1 MDRNLEMQLAEE
13 FPFMRRKSSLK
24 EQENR
29 DGMVSDLYSA
39 FGCEM
44 RNGWYELM
52 RGLCGEITEAY
63 RDAGVPVDITVD
75 QVKEKYGTLRFYYHF
90 EKHEKRAG
98 AVDLHGDG
106 AARTDPK
113 KDEVHAEIA
122 EITERWEERSA
133 AVCEECGRPALLR
146 EDLPWIQTLC
156 DSCYEGA
163 KEKFCK
169 CTVSRHTKT

>member
-75 QVKEKYGTLRFYYHF
+75 QVKEKYGTAPLTFT
-90 EKHEKRAG
+90 EP
-98 AVDLHGDG
+98 
-106 AARTDPK
+106 ARPAQIRRKTKSMRRSRRSLSVGKND
-113 KDEVHAEIA
+113 
-122 EITERWEERSA
+122 RLRSA
-133 AVCEECGRPALLR
+133 KNVA
-146 EDLPWIQTLC
+146 DLPC
-156 DSCYEGA
+156 
-163 KEKFCK
+163 
-169 CTVSRHTKT
+169 